1 MAWLTAEDALE
12 LLGTKPQSLYASVSR
27 GRIRA
32 RPDPEDPR
40 RSLYRREDVER
51 LAGRAA
57 GRRKSETIAADA
69 MRWGDPVLETAIST
83 VTAGRL
89 YYRGED
95 TARLADR
102 ATLEDVASLL
112 WQVPAV
118 TFAAPA
124 EEAPHEAG
132 PPLQRLFLMLARR
145 AATDA
150 QALSGSPAELGNHAQ
165 ELMAAIATT
174 VTGSAAD
181 LPLHR
186 RLAAAWQRPEAAHLL
201 RRSLVLLAEHELNAS
216 TFAARIAAST
226 GAPLSAAVLAALST
240 LTGHRHGGASAEI
253 ARLAADA
260 ERQGAP
266 HAVAEVIS
274 GGHTP
279 PGFGH
284 RLYPD
289 GDIRARVLL
298 SGLALPPPYAALLE
312 AGRAATGEEPNVDFA
327 LAAIRAAFRLPADAP
342 LLLFAVA
349 RSVGWLAH
357 AIEQATSGALVR
369 PRARYVGPDPRLT
382 P

>member
-32 RPDPEDPR
+32 RPDPDDPR

-95 TARLADR
+95 AARLADR

-124 EEAPHEAG
+124 ETPHEAG
-132 PPLQRLFLMLARR
+132 PPLQRLFLMLAGR

-150 QALSGSPAELGNHAQ
+150 QAQSGAPTELGNHAQ
-165 ELMAAIATT
+165 ELMAAIATA
-174 VTGSAAD
+174 VTGSAAN

-260 ERQGAP
+260 QRQGAP
-266 HAVAEVIS
+266 QAVAAALS
-274 GGHTP
+274 AGHAL

-289 GDIRARVLL
+289 GDIRARALL

-357 AIEQATSGALVR
+357 AIEQATWGALLR
-369 PRARYVGPDPRLT
+369 PRARYVGPAPRLT